1 MHTTTQQIDLKDFFT
16 PFRAQ
21 IIGQGQKFNSP
32 YGPQQILYADWTASG
47 RLYRPIE
54 EKLINEFGPFVA
66 NTHTET
72 NVTGTAMTM
81 AYHEARHII
90 KQHVNTSKDDVLIMA
105 GSGMTGAIAKLQ
117 RILGLKVPEQHRG
130 HIQMEGSGRPVVFIT
145 HMEHHSNHTS
155 WLETLAEVV
164 PILPDESGYINLDH
178 FEALLDQYKNRSLKI
193 ASITAGSNVTG
204 IQSCYR
210 EVARRIHAADG
221 YCFVDYACAG
231 PYVPIDMHPA
241 DEAERLDAIYFSP
254 HKFLGGPGTPGI
266 LVFNRS
272 LYRNRIPDVPGGGTV
287 TWTNPWGEHQ
297 YVADIEARED
307 GGTPAFLQTIKAA
320 LAIRLKEEMGVDR
333 MMTREK
339 PMVHKLMSG
348 LKSIP
353 GVHVLADH
361 IEERLGVISFYV
373 ENLHFNLGVKL
384 LNDRFGIQTRG
395 GCSCA
400 GTYGHYLLNISKEK
414 SKSITNQ
421 IDAGLLSV
429 KPGWIRASIHP
440 VMTDEEIDQLLH
452 AIEAVANQHM
462 KWERDYTYSSQTNEF
477 THFRGSENTTHMVQ
491 RWFQF

>member
-1 MHTTTQQIDLKDFFT
+1 M
-16 PFRAQ
+16 
-21 IIGQGQKFNSP
+21 S
-32 YGPQQILYADWTASG
+32 DWTASG
-47 RLYRPIE
+47 RLYGSIE
-54 EKLINEFGPFVA
+54 EKIAQDIGPFVA

-72 NVTGTAMTM
+72 NITGTAMTL
-81 AYHEARHII
+81 AYHQARQII
-90 KQHVNTSKDDVLIMA
+90 KTHVHASKEDVLIMA

-117 RILGLKVPEQHRG
+117 RILGLKVPEQHRSYVQ
-130 HIQMEGSGRPVVFIT
+130 IEGSNRPIVFIT
-145 HMEHHSNHTS
+145 HMEHHPNHTS
-155 WLETLAEVV
+155 WLETLADVV
-164 PILPDESGYINLDH
+164 PIMPDETGYIDLQH
-178 FEALLDQYKNRSLKI
+178 FESLLDQYKDRSLKI

-210 EVARRIHAADG
+210 DVAKRIHEVGG

-231 PYVPIDMHPA
+231 PYVQIDMHPEN
-241 DEAERLDAIYFSP
+241 EAERLDAIYFSP

-266 LVFNRS
+266 LVFNKS

-320 LAIRLKEEMGVDR
+320 MAIRLKEQMGIDQ
-333 MMTREK
+333 MLQREK
-339 PMVHKLMSG
+339 PMVQKLMHG

-361 IEERLGVISFYV
+361 IEERLGVISFYIDH
-373 ENLHFNLGVKL
+373 LHYNLGVKL
-384 LNDRFGIQTRG
+384 LNDRFGVQTRG

-400 GTYGHYLLNISKEK
+400 GTYGHYLLNISREK
-414 SKSITNQ
+414 SKAIRTQ

-440 VMTDEEIDQLLH
+440 VMSDEEIDQLLH
-452 AIEAVANQHM
+452 AIEGVALNHLSWR
-462 KWERDYTYSSQTNEF
+462 KDYIYSNQTNDF
-477 THFRGSENTTHMVQ
+477 RHFRENTGAAKMIEG
-491 RWFQF
+491 WFQL